1 MLRLVLFFFLPMLAA
16 NGPGP
21 LVLDVEIEG
30 MRNHRGQI
38 HACLTRNPSHFPDCR
53 NDPEALRQSVAAA
66 SHHLRFSGFQAGTY
80 ALTILHDENSNGR
93 MDKIVGVPKEGFGFS
108 QNPIV
113 RFVAPSFDRVRIAL
127 LRGHADT
134 KVRIQYV
141 L

>member
-1 MLRLVLFFFLPMLAA
+1 MRRLALLFLLPMLAA
-16 NGPGP
+16 NGSAPF
-21 LVLDVEIEG
+21 VLDVEVEG

-38 HACLTRNPSHFPDCR
+38 HACLTRNRSHFPDCR
-53 NDPEALRQSVAAA
+53 QDPEALKRSVAAA
-66 SHHLRFSGFQAGTY
+66 SHHVQFTGFQPGNY

-93 MDKIVGVPKEGFGFS
+93 MDKLVGVPKEGFGFS

-113 RFVAPSFDRVRIAL
+113 RFAAPSFDRVRIAL
-127 LRGHADT
+127 TRGHNDA

>member
-1 MLRLVLFFFLPMLAA
+1 MFALPMLAA
-16 NGPGP
+16 NEPAA

-38 HACLTRNPSHFPDCR
+38 HACLTRNPAHFPDCR
-53 NDPEALRQSVAAA
+53 RDPEALRESVAAA
-66 SHHLRFSGFQAGTY
+66 SRHVQFKGFRPGTY

-93 MDKIVGVPKEGFGFS
+93 MDKVVGVPKEGFGFS

-113 RFVAPSFDRVRIAL
+113 RFAPPSFERVRIAL
-127 LRGHADT
+127 TRGHTDA